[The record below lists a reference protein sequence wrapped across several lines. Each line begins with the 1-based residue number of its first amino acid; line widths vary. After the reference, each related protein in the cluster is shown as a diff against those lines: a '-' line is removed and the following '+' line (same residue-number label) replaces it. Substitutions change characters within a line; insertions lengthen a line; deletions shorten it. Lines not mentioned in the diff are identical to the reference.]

1 MLIARQSLTLQHIRF
16 AFSPSSLIQF
26 IVVQITATAQDFRL
40 ASPASGSITASFT
53 DITTQV
59 STLNSQYAS
68 MSAMYTSQMAVMSG
82 QVSSLTSMLAA
93 SSSTID
99 ALNSTVIDSAS
110 GLAAQDTQ
118 TMSQLNDLAGIVD
131 QVSQMDATRAT
142 QTQLDNVRTNLL
154 AAIQTNSTSL
164 IAAMVACTNRGA
176 GAYYDV
182 NSRQCSV
189 VRTVTRVFTC
199 AGQVTQSFTVPTTGV
214 SSLHVQLW
222 GGGGAGSVWNT
233 GGAGGYVE
241 GDIAV
246 NGGDLFTLQVTSPT
260 VLEIFS
266 FVIVLVYS
274 ESEFVLVSLQ
284 VACSQPA
291 NNFCPGA
298 CGTFYVGGWPGAN
311 LNIFAASGGGGYTGM
326 FRGTSISPST
336 AVAVAG
342 GGGGGGGGP
351 RAIGT
356 Y

>member
-1 MLIARQSLTLQHIRF
+1 
-16 AFSPSSLIQF
+16 
-26 IVVQITATAQDFRL
+26 
-40 ASPASGSITASFT
+40 
-53 DITTQV
+53 
-59 STLNSQYAS
+59 
-68 MSAMYTSQMAVMSG
+68 MSAMYASQMAVMSG

-99 ALNSTVIDSAS
+99 VLNSTAIDSAS

-154 AAIQTNSTSL
+154 AAIQSNSTSL

-182 NSRQCSV
+182 NSRQCTV

-199 AGQVTQSFTVPTTGV
+199 AGQVTQSFTVPSTGV

-241 GDIAV
+241 GDVAV
-246 NGGDLFTLQVTSPT
+246 NGGDLFT
-260 VLEIFS
+260 
-266 FVIVLVYS
+266 
-274 ESEFVLVSLQ
+274 LQ

-291 NNFCPGA
+291 NNFCPGV

-311 LNIFAASGGGGYTGM
+311 LNIYAASGGVEVTWL
-326 FRGTSISPST
+326 PSKQP
-336 AVAVAG
+336 
-342 GGGGGGGGP
+342 P
-351 RAIGT
+351 RVRFPAEILT
-356 Y
+356 FFFSSFS

>member
-1 MLIARQSLTLQHIRF
+1 
-16 AFSPSSLIQF
+16 
-26 IVVQITATAQDFRL
+26 
-40 ASPASGSITASFT
+40 
-53 DITTQV
+53 
-59 STLNSQYAS
+59 
-68 MSAMYTSQMAVMSG
+68 MSAMYASQMAVMSG

-99 ALNSTVIDSAS
+99 VLNSTAIDSAS

-154 AAIQTNSTSL
+154 AAIQSNSTSL

-182 NSRQCSV
+182 NSRQCTV

-199 AGQVTQSFTVPTTGV
+199 AGQVTQSFTVPSTGV

-241 GDIAV
+241 GDVAV
-246 NGGDLFTLQVTSPT
+246 NGGDLFT
-260 VLEIFS
+260 
-266 FVIVLVYS
+266 
-274 ESEFVLVSLQ
+274 LQ

-311 LNIFAASGGGGYTGM
+311 LNIYAASGGGGYTGM
-326 FRGTSISPST
+326 FRGTSITTNT

-351 RAIGT
+351 RAVGT
-356 Y
+356 YIYTSVFANVFFSLVLLLNSVCISYSCSYELFLQCLSYRPYRVSLCLSHDE